1 MYFVGGDPLN
11 YLSYFKRATV
21 YLAIGRAKSALPD
34 LDKVIEL
41 KPDFK
46 QVTRLLEH
54 CVKLFVALLQARME
68 RGNIL
73 LKLGKIDE
81 AIHDY
86 ESLVCNNIIVLL
98 IL

>member
-1 MYFVGGDPLN
+1 MCIVEGDPFN

-46 QVTRLLEH
+46 QVT
-54 CVKLFVALLQARME
+54 KLFSIVKA
-68 RGNIL
+68 IL
-73 LKLGKIDE
+73 LYRLEWNGGIF
-81 AIHDY
+81 Y
-86 ESLVCNNIIVLL
+86 
-98 IL
+98 